1 MAGVFTQLAN
11 NVIEAKAKKKT
22 NNKAKQTKQNKTNQK
37 KTIDIVAHGF
47 DLCCMTDLFSIQSHD
62 FVLTVNKLSI
72 KLEVM

>member
-1 MAGVFTQLAN
+1 MQN
-11 NVIEAKAKKKT
+11 
-22 NNKAKQTKQNKTNQK
+22 KQNKTKPTKK